1 MYAMKS
7 KLVYVQAPERYS
19 PAWIGKGLFSKSGRT
34 MYFNGKAFKNGQ
46 EIISGDIYWISGVK
60 KDMTDRLFDR
70 TRKIQ
75 IDRSVVDEYLVIVGL
90 SELPKS
96 KFEVVTLNNNPPVE
110 ETNEIENEKSGHKP
124 QSLYQ
129 NDWKWQQSKNK

>member
-1 MYAMKS
+1 MSAMKR

-19 PAWIGKGLFSKSGRT
+19 PAWIGNAFFSKSGRT

-75 IDRSVVDEYLVIVGL
+75 IDQSVVDEYLKIVGL

-96 KFEVVTLNNNPPVE
+96 KFEVVTLNNDPPVQE
-110 ETNEIENEKSGHKP
+110 IKEIENEKSGHKP

-129 NDWKWQQSKNK
+129 NEWKWQRGKNK

>member
-1 MYAMKS
+1 
-7 KLVYVQAPERYS
+7 
-19 PAWIGKGLFSKSGRT
+19 

-75 IDRSVVDEYLVIVGL
+75 IDQSVVDEYLEIVGL

-96 KFEVVTLNNNPPVE
+96 RFEVVTLNNDPPVQE
-110 ETNEIENEKSGHKP
+110 IKEIENEKSGHKP

-129 NDWKWQQSKNK
+129 NEWKWQRSKNK

>member
-1 MYAMKS
+1 
-7 KLVYVQAPERYS
+7 
-19 PAWIGKGLFSKSGRT
+19 
-34 MYFNGKAFKNGQ
+34 MYFNGKAFKDGQ

-75 IDRSVVDEYLVIVGL
+75 IDQSVVDEYLEIVGL

-96 KFEVVTLNNNPPVE
+96 KFEVVTLNNDPPVQE
-110 ETNEIENEKSGHKP
+110 IKEIENEKSGHKP

-129 NDWKWQQSKNK
+129 NEWKWQRGKNK